1 MAVTKIWRVRGKAD
15 NVIDYAANPEKT
27 AEADSEK
34 ELADIERVIGY
45 IDDEN
50 KTEKHYYTT
59 GINCDR
65 ETAKEEFNRIKTQYG
80 KQGGIVAIHGYQS
93 FEEEDLSP
101 DTAHL
106 IGVRLARELW
116 GDRFQV
122 VVSTHLNSGHIHN
135 HFVINS
141 ISFLDGKRFH
151 MCTDRYREMRT
162 LSDRLC
168 NEYELSVIENPAGK
182 GVKPYLYKMEQAG
195 MPTRYSV
202 ARNAIDDAISRSL
215 TLEELRIELKQM
227 GYQVQFNPNRKYW
240 TVTLPGWKKPI
251 RTYKLGSEYT
261 NDRIIERLY
270 ENDSSVRTE
279 RLQRQYSLRGGR
291 YCLPTR
297 SDKIKTKSGLQK
309 RYLRCLYEMGYL
321 PKYRQ
326 NAQRVHRIFKDELL
340 KCEMYSREAK
350 LLSENN
356 IVSEQDLYGFE
367 RTIQKK
373 MTSLEQKREEL
384 RKEVKRTISDE
395 QKEKKRERI
404 RELTMELREIRSQLK
419 LCEDIKE
426 RSSVIEEKLAVIDK
440 EKEQGRKV
448 RV

>member
-1 MAVTKIWRVRGKAD
+1 
-15 NVIDYAANPEKT
+15 
-27 AEADSEK
+27 
-34 ELADIERVIGY
+34 
-45 IDDEN
+45 
-50 KTEKHYYTT
+50 
-59 GINCDR
+59 
-65 ETAKEEFNRIKTQYG
+65 
-80 KQGGIVAIHGYQS
+80 
-93 FEEEDLSP
+93 
-101 DTAHL
+101 
-106 IGVRLARELW
+106 
-116 GDRFQV
+116 
-122 VVSTHLNSGHIHN
+122 
-135 HFVINS
+135 
-141 ISFLDGKRFH
+141 
-151 MCTDRYREMRT
+151 
-162 LSDRLC
+162 
-168 NEYELSVIENPAGK
+168 
-182 GVKPYLYKMEQAG
+182 
-195 MPTRYSV
+195 
-202 ARNAIDDAISRSL
+202 
-215 TLEELRIELKQM
+215 
-227 GYQVQFNPNRKYW
+227 
-240 TVTLPGWKKPI
+240 
-251 RTYKLGSEYT
+251 
-261 NDRIIERLY
+261 
-270 ENDSSVRTE
+270 
-279 RLQRQYSLRGGR
+279 
-291 YCLPTR
+291 
-297 SDKIKTKSGLQK
+297 
-309 RYLRCLYEMGYL
+309 MGYL